1 MWEHHP
7 QFLVSCL
14 LLANPRIPARNISWL
29 IEGKTYSVDRNSTH
43 HHWFEPI
50 NNGSGV
56 RILIS
61 LDKTLFSRVV
71 TRRYLTLKVKGPV
84 ATVIKRIQVNYYYG
98 PLLECPDLHIVKAGI
113 TEYNISCD
121 IISSPVIPESN
132 ISWEF
137 PSRTQHSTLPE
148 R

>member
-1 MWEHHP
+1 MN
-7 QFLVSCL
+7 F
-14 LLANPRIPARNISWL
+14 
-29 IEGKTYSVDRNSTH
+29 
-43 HHWFEPI
+43 
-50 NNGSGV
+50 
-56 RILIS
+56 
-61 LDKTLFSRVV
+61 
-71 TRRYLTLKVKGPV
+71 
-84 ATVIKRIQVNYYYG
+84 YYG

-148 R
+148 RSEKNWSNFGFGLEAQDSEVF